1 MKAMGCL
8 IGVVVVALVLG
19 LIVMQ
24 TYNSM
29 VGLNQGVEAAWA
41 EVQSQYQRR
50 ADLIPNLVAT
60 VQGAANFE
68 RSTLEA
74 VVKARA
80 EATRPAAPN
89 LPSDPRAFAEWQAAQ
104 DRLSGALSRLLVV
117 AEQYPDLKA
126 TQNFRELQAQIEGT
140 ENRIAVARM
149 RFNDAAKEY
158 NTRRLRFP
166 ATLVAGMFGFT
177 EKAYFQAQPG
187 ADQAPQVQ
195 FQFPPAGS
203 PAASPVPPTTAPAS
217 PRP

>member
-1 MKAMGCL
+1 MSKAVGCL
-8 IGVVVVALVLG
+8 VAVVVVAVVLG
-19 LIVMQ
+19 LLLMS
-24 TYNSM
+24 TYNSF
-29 VGLNQGVEAAWA
+29 VGLNQGVAAAWA
-41 EVQSQYQRR
+41 EVESQYQRR

-80 EATRPAAPN
+80 EATRPAAPD
-89 LPSDPRAFAEWQAAQ
+89 LPADPRAFAEWQAAQ

-117 AEQYPDLKA
+117 AEQYPELKA

-149 RFNDAAKEY
+149 RYNDAAREY

-166 ATLVAGMFGFT
+166 ATLVAATMGFA
-177 EKAYFQAQPG
+177 EKPYFSAQPG
-187 ADQAPQVQ
+187 AERAPQVD
-195 FQFPPAGS
+195 FQFGPS
-203 PAASPVPPTTAPAS
+203 AAPPAS
-217 PRP
+217 PGPASPAPRP